1 MHSVAGPTSPKRR
14 YRIALPDWGI
24 GSDVVMLML
33 VVGVAVGIAVPVSIA
48 VLSGAPLFG
57 TTDRAAVE
65 PTSAR
70 PSAAMVSRPV
80 PGGLGASTPTPTS
93 TAKPTP
99 TATAKPTPT
108 ATAKPTAKPTPRPT
122 LDKKRPTITSRNPGP
137 GAVGVAMNR
146 AIRIVFSEPVRN
158 ASGATI
164 QLVNVEAGWT
174 VRSTVV
180 YDAAKRTATLAPVLG
195 MYPNTDYRVTIL
207 AGITDRAGNRLKPT
221 SWTFRVGS

>member
-57 TTDRAAVE
+57 ATDRAAVE

-70 PSAAMVSRPV
+70 PSAAMVSPPV
-80 PGGLGASTPTPTS
+80 PGGLGAS
-93 TAKPTP
+93 APTP
-99 TATAKPTPT
+99 TATAKPTAKPT
-108 ATAKPTAKPTPRPT
+108 PRPTAKPTPRPT